1 MKKKLIFGGI
11 GLLLVLISVGATLAI
26 TGALGGGDDAAA
38 AEGAAAA
45 PGAPAAGAPGAAA
58 PIPAVTRY
66 DAAEYYTFSPEFLG
80 NFPGKRR
87 PRHIQ
92 IEMSVSTF
100 DPMVIPALEKHMP
113 VLRDR
118 LNTLMNSQDREKLQT
133 PEGKEELRTAALD
146 CIQDVMIE
154 RYGNKGIDEVFFN
167 TFVME

>member
-11 GLLLVLISVGATLAI
+11 GLLLVLISVGATLAL
-26 TGALGGGDDAAA
+26 TGALGGDKEEAAA
-38 AEGAAAA
+38 AEGAA
-45 PGAPAAGAPGAAA
+45 PGAPAAAAPAAA
-58 PIPAVTRY
+58 PPIPAVTRY
-66 DAAEYYTFSPEFLG
+66 DSAEYYTFSPEFLG

-92 IEMSVSTF
+92 IELSVSTF

-133 PEGKEELRTAALD
+133 PEGKEELRQAALKT
-146 CIQDVMIE
+146 IQEVLIE
-154 RYGNKGIDEVFFN
+154 RYGNTGIDEVFFN